1 MKSYVFKVELE
12 QDPGSGLWSAVIPAL
27 PGCAV
32 DAGSAEQA
40 LEAIREAA
48 NAYVEVLVGG
58 LYTRRR
64 VDARLSLVWTGSNT
78 NGARSW

>member
-12 QDPGSGLWSAVIPAL
+12 QDPDSGLWSAVIPAL

-32 DAGSAEQA
+32 DAGSAEEA

-48 NAYVEVLVGG
+48 NAYVEVLVEDG
-58 LYTRRR
+58 RH
-64 VDARLSLVWTGSNT
+64 VPSDEAVIE
-78 NGARSW
+78 GAAVAVVA

>member
-12 QDPGSGLWSAVIPAL
+12 QDPESGLWSAVIPAL

-48 NAYVEVLVGG
+48 NAYVEVLVEEG
-58 LYTRRR
+58 RH
-64 VDARLSLVWTGSNT
+64 VSSAAAVIE
-78 NGARSW
+78 GAAVAVVA